1 MVRTR
6 TLPACLPACA
16 GAVADTLFL
25 TLHGWLGPL
34 VFLLFA
40 LVAAAAGLY
49 VAAVVPETKGRTL
62 QEIQTLLALR
72 VAPGS
77 RGGRRRR
84 QGEARGLL
92 PPGVPRS
99 DAAAGP
105 DAASLEVEQQRQ

>member
-1 MVRTR
+1 M
-6 TLPACLPACA
+6 
-16 GAVADTLFL
+16 ADTLFL

-77 RGGRRRR
+77 RGGRRR
-84 QGEARGLL
+84 QEEARGLL
-92 PPGVPRS
+92 PPGAPRS

-105 DAASLEVEQQRQ
+105 DASSLEVEQQRQ